1 MRIENNHKE
10 LNLSSD
16 KKDLETINV
25 GDEDKN
31 DNVSQCLGCET
42 SVMSSSSNIPTENGI
57 SNKREARSYQI
68 MFRDGTVVEIIR

>member
-42 SVMSSSSNIPTENGI
+42 SVMSSSSNIPIENGI
-57 SNKREARSYQI
+57 SNKREDRSYHI
-68 MFRDGTVVEIIR
+68 MFRDGTILEITR

>member
-31 DNVSQCLGCET
+31 DNVSVVRKVNKKAKIFFQKLKKYILCEIRPINYN
-42 SVMSSSSNIPTENGI
+42 NI
-57 SNKREARSYQI
+57 
-68 MFRDGTVVEIIR
+68 

>member
-1 MRIENNHKE
+1 MIIENNHKE

-42 SVMSSSSNIPTENGI
+42 SVMSSSSNISVENDI
-57 SNKREARSYQI
+57 NKEKDRSYHI

>member
-31 DNVSQCLGCET
+31 NNVSQYLGCET
-42 SVMSSSSNIPTENGI
+42 SVTSNSSNISIDNGI